1 MSASRFLIENN
12 GSNQENIKRALSE
25 AYYLCEEKGFKRITL
40 VFPVKSNFGSSD
52 IATFL
57 GQQATKALS
66 KGQAVDLGDGI
77 YLEFDIPK
85 NISAYGNY
93 EVVLAAYLTDK
104 DMDIVDGIGNIS
116 SIVFLPWLEGDG
128 KRWLS
133 TWNPKIVGPSS
144 WVISQPS
151 LPTPIQEEILR
162 LGRCINMS
170 TGLSHPSDKHMAK
183 EIFFNLKKQRYTA
196 TEETIR
202 QFAVNNGWEPKRARE
217 LASFAKKYLA

>member
-12 GSNQENIKRALSE
+12 GSSQNNIKQALSE
-25 AYYLCEEKGFKRITL
+25 AYHLCKEAGLKRITL
-40 VFPVKSNFGSSD
+40 VFPVKGNFASSD

-57 GQQATKALS
+57 GQQATKILS

-77 YLEFDIPK
+77 RLEFDIPK
-85 NISAYGNY
+85 NISAYGSY

-104 DMDIVDGIGNIS
+104 DMDIVDSIGNIS
-116 SIVFLPWLEGDG
+116 SIVFLPWLEEDG

-144 WVISQPS
+144 WVVSKPS
-151 LPTPIQEEILR
+151 LPTPIEEEILR

-170 TGLSHPSDKHMAK
+170 TGLSHLSDKDMAK
-183 EIFFNLKKQRYTA
+183 KTFSNLKKQGHTA
-196 TEETIR
+196 TEEAIR
-202 QFAVNNGWEPKRARE
+202 QFAVNNGWEPKRAQE
-217 LASFAKKYLA
+217 LASFAKKYMA

>member
-12 GSNQENIKRALSE
+12 GSNQDNIKLALSE
-25 AYYLCEEKGFKRITL
+25 AYHLCKEAGLKRITL
-40 VFPVKSNFGSSD
+40 VFPVKGNFGSSD

-66 KGQAVDLGDGI
+66 KGQSVDLGDGI
-77 YLEFDIPK
+77 HLELDIPK

-104 DMDIVDGIGNIS
+104 DMDTVDGIKNIS
-116 SIVFLPWLEGDG
+116 NIVFLPWLEEDG

-133 TWNPKIVGPSS
+133 TWNPKIVGTSS
-144 WVISQPS
+144 WVVSHPS

-170 TGLSHPSDKHMAK
+170 TGLSHPSDKDMAK
-183 EIFFNLKKQRYTA
+183 RTFSNLKKQGHTA
-196 TEETIR
+196 TEEAIR
-202 QFAVNNGWEPKRARE
+202 QFAVNNGWEPKRAQE
-217 LASFAKKYLA
+217 LASFAKKYMA